1 MILLFSNCKKKCDE
15 YLLGDLIYS
24 NPLTGNETIV
34 FYGTNEENI
43 IFKGQ
48 GRRNYMNKS
57 NENNQCRIVELDDCY
72 FDEENK
78 KYELLIHLSPT
89 TDYQPAYL
97 VLFFYDYTYNKFRH
111 YTSKKSIFEIP
122 LSKENLKPGQ
132 LYFDSLLVINQY
144 YSDVFAG
151 ETDLDLVKSTKDTIH
166 PSMFY
171 YATSHGIIKID
182 FDDGSSWELKE
193 IIP

>member
-1 MILLFSNCKKKCDE
+1 MFLLFSNCKKKCDE
-15 YLLGDLIYS
+15 SLLGDLIYT

-48 GRRNYMNKS
+48 GRHTCMYETNY
-57 NENNQCRIVELDDCY
+57 NNQCCMVETDDCH

-78 KYELLIHLSPT
+78 KYKLLIHLSPN
-89 TDYQPAYL
+89 TDYQPANL
-97 VLFFYDYTYNKFRH
+97 VLFFRDYTYNAYWH
-111 YTSKKSIFEIP
+111 YNSRSLFDLP
-122 LSKENLKPGQ
+122 LKVDGLKPGQ
-132 LYFDSLLVINQY
+132 SYFDSLLVLNRY
-144 YSDVFAG
+144 FYNVFAD
-151 ETDLDLVKSTKDTIH
+151 EPELDTSKSTNDTVH

-171 YATSHGIIKID
+171 YTTSHGIIKID